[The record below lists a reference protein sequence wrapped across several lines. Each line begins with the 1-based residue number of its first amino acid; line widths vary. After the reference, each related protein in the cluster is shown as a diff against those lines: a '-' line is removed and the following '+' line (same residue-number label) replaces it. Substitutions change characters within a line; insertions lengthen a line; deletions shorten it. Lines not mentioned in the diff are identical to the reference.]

1 IALENHSIFP
11 CRINPIT
18 HRLDPGVHAP
28 RAQKQGENM
37 EESIGF
43 FDIIWSIFWLFLMV
57 AWFWVMISVVSD
69 IFRSKDLNGI
79 SKAIWI
85 GAVMLLPWLG
95 VLAYLVLRGDKME
108 EHNRAALEKM
118 EGAQRDYIRS
128 VANVSAADELERLAT
143 LKEKG
148 VLSDE
153 EFEAQKA
160 KVLAV

>member
-1 IALENHSIFP
+1 
-11 CRINPIT
+11 
-18 HRLDPGVHAP
+18 
-28 RAQKQGENM
+28 M

-69 IFRSKDLNGI
+69 IFRSKDLNGL

-95 VLAYLVLRGDKME
+95 VLAYLVLRGDKMQ
-108 EHNRAALEKM
+108 EHNRAVLEKM
-118 EGAQRDYIRS
+118 EDAQRNYIRS
-128 VANVSAADELERLAT
+128 VATVSAADELERLAA

-148 VLSDE
+148 ILSDT
-153 EFEAQKA
+153 EFDAQKA
-160 KVLAV
+160 KVLAT

>member
-1 IALENHSIFP
+1 
-11 CRINPIT
+11 
-18 HRLDPGVHAP
+18 
-28 RAQKQGENM
+28 M

-69 IFRSKDLNGI
+69 IFRSKDMNGM